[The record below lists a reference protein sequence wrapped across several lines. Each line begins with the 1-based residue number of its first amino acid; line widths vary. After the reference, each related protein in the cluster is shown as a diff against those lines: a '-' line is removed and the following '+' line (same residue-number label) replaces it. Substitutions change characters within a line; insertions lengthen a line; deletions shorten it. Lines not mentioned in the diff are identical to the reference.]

1 LHCKVGFGDRCKPC
15 GNVCHCGKILP
26 VVMFKRV
33 VGFAIEV
40 YAVVIIAFVLTL
52 AVTMLMMLAVMVM
65 LVMFALVVVA
75 FNNQEEAI
83 EIPVEAVILEAFQS
97 PLKISI
103 DKANELIE
111 IDTSGMV
118 DRAIK
123 AITMTVQMSVCEL
136 KLMA

>member
-1 LHCKVGFGDRCKPC
+1 
-15 GNVCHCGKILP
+15 
-26 VVMFKRV
+26 
-33 VGFAIEV
+33 
-40 YAVVIIAFVLTL
+40 VLTL
-52 AVTMLMMLAVMVM
+52 AVTMLMM